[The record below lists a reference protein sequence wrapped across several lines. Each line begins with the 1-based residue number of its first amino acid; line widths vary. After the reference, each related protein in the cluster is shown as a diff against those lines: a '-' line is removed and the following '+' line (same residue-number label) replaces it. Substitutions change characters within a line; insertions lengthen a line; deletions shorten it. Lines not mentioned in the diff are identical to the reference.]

1 MKIVKMLMISCLALA
16 IYSPAAAAEDAPA
29 AEPVKAV
36 EPVKVEA
43 VKASEAIKA
52 LEPIKAPSKENETG
66 STRVGGNLKLYLLDK
81 TSGLS
86 NTDYKSQAALSGLSG
101 FYLYIS
107 SELSDK
113 VSIEVNPKISVSAS
127 ATPKLGHAISADL
140 NTSPTASVGFESA
153 YLKYKLPENMELSV
167 GALRTSF
174 TEDYGP
180 ALWYEE
186 EFFGNAQSSSGTGG
200 TLDDFGIELY
210 RNFEVG
216 PVTLPVYAYLLGG
229 AGSMYIDNDDSRA
242 VMLHVTPQIG
252 IFKFMGSVYTG
263 KWQDAAG
270 STAARL
276 AGGLG
281 FETDGFMFRTEYTV
295 GQWDNK
301 SVYANT
307 ILTDTTKTVQS
318 NTQNGYYIKAGYRFC
333 PEVRFILSLAHY
345 DRNFSSVDKRLTTT
359 QTGVLPA
366 STITATSLKETGVVE
381 TYTRL
386 SPIINLFVTPEQ
398 IIFLQYDYT
407 INSREGDN
415 AKLEYNRFTV
425 GLRTTF

>member
-1 MKIVKMLMISCLALA
+1 MKSLKMYMVCCLALLL
-16 IYSPAAAAEDAPA
+16 YCPVVAAEEAQQVP
-29 AEPVKAV
+29 EPVKAV
-36 EPVKVEA
+36 EPVKVDA
-43 VKASEAIKA
+43 VKAPEGVKLPEA
-52 LEPIKAPSKENETG
+52 IKAPSKENETG
-66 STRVGGNLKLYLLDK
+66 NTRVGGNLKFYLLDK

-86 NTDYKSQAALSGLSG
+86 NTNYKSQSALSGLSG

-140 NTSPTASVGFESA
+140 NTSPSASLGFESA
-153 YLKYKLPENMELSV
+153 FLKFKLPENMELSA

-186 EFFGNAQSSSGTGG
+186 EFFGNLQSCSGTGG
-200 TLDDFGIELY
+200 TLDDFGLELY
-210 RNFEVG
+210 RNFELG
-216 PVTLPVYAYLLGG
+216 PVTLPVYAYLIGG
-229 AGSMYIDNDDSRA
+229 AGSLYIDNDDSRA

-263 KWQDAAG
+263 KWEENVG
-270 STAARL
+270 STATRL
-276 AGGLG
+276 SGGLG
-281 FETDGFMFRTEYTV
+281 FETNGFMFRSEYTV

-301 SVYANT
+301 TVYANT
-307 ILTDTTKTVQS
+307 LLTNTTKTLQS
-318 NTQNGYYIKAGYRFC
+318 NTQNGYYVKAGYRLS
-333 PEVRFILSLAHY
+333 PEVRFLLVLAHY
-345 DRNFSSVDKRLTTT
+345 DRNFSNVDKKLTAT

-366 STITATSLKETGVVE
+366 STITTTSLKETGVQE

-386 SPIINLFVTPEQ
+386 SPIINFFVTP
-398 IIFLQYDYT
+398 IIKIYR
-407 INSREGDN
+407 REN
-415 AKLEYNRFTV
+415 FYKNFV
-425 GLRTTF
+425 FVKS